1 MNNRKN
7 NFLIAVKTFVAVVVI
22 GFSIGKA
29 QGVFITEIAD
39 PHNVATG
46 GRFVELYNNTDAD
59 VDLTGWAL
67 RRWTNANTD
76 PQADK
81 ALQGTIPAG
90 GFFIITNSASDFE
103 ITYYIEANQ
112 DIGTGGPADGNGD
125 DDLALINANGEV
137 VDLYGEGG
145 GTDNYGTS
153 WEFEDGRAER
163 IATVTVGNPTG
174 DPAEWNIDNDS
185 GGGDGPQE
193 APTDYDPGAWIGQ
206 PTPTNPYAHAW
217 KLVPEAGA
225 LIVSSGENATGTV
238 HWQNDAASVATRA
251 CLFDDEFV
259 LNEDGTFDN
268 NMGTETWLEGWQ
280 GVDLSLIHNL
290 RCQRRG

>member
-29 QGVFITEIAD
+29 QGLFITEIAD
-39 PHNVATG
+39 PNNASTG

-76 PQADK
+76 PQDDK

-145 GTDNYGTS
+145 GTDNSGTS

-163 IATVTVGNPTG
+163 IATVTVGNPNG

-185 GGGDGPQE
+185 GGGDG
-193 APTDYDPGAWIGQ
+193 
-206 PTPTNPYAHAW
+206 H
-217 KLVPEAGA
+217 L
-225 LIVSSGENATGTV
+225 
-238 HWQNDAASVATRA
+238 HR
-251 CLFDDEFV
+251 
-259 LNEDGTFDN
+259 
-268 NMGTETWLEGWQ
+268 
-280 GVDLSLIHNL
+280 LSH
-290 RCQRRG
+290 CQYSILQDRH

>member
-1 MNNRKN
+1 MNNIKN
-7 NFLIAVKTFVAVVVI
+7 NLLSVVKTLAVFVVI
-22 GFSIGKA
+22 GFSVGKA

-39 PHNVATG
+39 PNTNADATAG
-46 GRFVELYNNTDAD
+46 GRFVELYNNTESD

-90 GFFIITNSASDFE
+90 GFFIITNNASGFE
-103 ITYYIEANQ
+103 SIYGIAANQ

-145 GTDNYGTS
+145 GTDNSGTP

-163 IATVTVGNPTG
+163 IAT
-174 DPAEWNIDNDS
+174 
-185 GGGDGPQE
+185 
-193 APTDYDPGAWIGQ
+193 
-206 PTPTNPYAHAW
+206 
-217 KLVPEAGA
+217 
-225 LIVSSGENATGTV
+225 
-238 HWQNDAASVATRA
+238 
-251 CLFDDEFV
+251 CLLYTSPSPRD
-259 LNEDGTFDN
+259 
-268 NMGTETWLEGWQ
+268 
-280 GVDLSLIHNL
+280 
-290 RCQRRG
+290 